1 MNPQYV
7 HNKLVDLE
15 DRSSSNNLRIYGIK
29 GKEGRIEDW
38 EDCEAEVEK
47 RFREKLQAFTKY
59 LRQTLA
65 FAWNSALRE
74 KWNSV
79 FQEIFASTEKIFI
92 SGGGLSTR
100 Q

>member
-1 MNPQYV
+1 MRRIFKSARKKLNIFMNRLREIYEWQLNPQYV

-29 GKEGRIEDW
+29 GKEGRIEYW

-65 FAWNSALRE
+65 FA
-74 KWNSV
+74 
-79 FQEIFASTEKIFI
+79 
-92 SGGGLSTR
+92 
-100 Q
+100 

>member
-1 MNPQYV
+1 MRKIFKSARKKLNIFMNRLREIYEWQLNPQYV

-65 FAWNSALRE
+65 FA
-74 KWNSV
+74 
-79 FQEIFASTEKIFI
+79 
-92 SGGGLSTR
+92 
-100 Q
+100 

>member
-1 MNPQYV
+1 MHEKNIQKCQEKKLNIFMNRLREIYEWQLNPQYM

-47 RFREKLQAFTKY
+47 HFREKLQAFTKY

-65 FAWNSALRE
+65 FA
-74 KWNSV
+74 
-79 FQEIFASTEKIFI
+79 
-92 SGGGLSTR
+92 
-100 Q
+100 

>member
-1 MNPQYV
+1 MHEKNIQKCQEKKLNIFMNRLREIYEWQLNPQYM

-65 FAWNSALRE
+65 FA
-74 KWNSV
+74 
-79 FQEIFASTEKIFI
+79 
-92 SGGGLSTR
+92 
-100 Q
+100 

>member
-1 MNPQYV
+1 MRKIFKSARKKLNIFLNRLREIYEWQLNPQYV

-29 GKEGRIEDW
+29 GKEGRIEYW

-65 FAWNSALRE
+65 FA
-74 KWNSV
+74 
-79 FQEIFASTEKIFI
+79 
-92 SGGGLSTR
+92 
-100 Q
+100 

>member
-1 MNPQYV
+1 MNRLREIYEWQLNPQYV

-29 GKEGRIEDW
+29 GKEGRIEYR

-65 FAWNSALRE
+65 FA
-74 KWNSV
+74 
-79 FQEIFASTEKIFI
+79 
-92 SGGGLSTR
+92 
-100 Q
+100 

>member
-1 MNPQYV
+1 MHKKNIQKCQEKKLNIFMNRLREIYEWQLNPQYM

-65 FAWNSALRE
+65 FA
-74 KWNSV
+74 
-79 FQEIFASTEKIFI
+79 
-92 SGGGLSTR
+92 
-100 Q
+100 

>member
-1 MNPQYV
+1 MRKIFKSARKKLNIFMNRLREIYEWQLNPQYV

-29 GKEGRIEDW
+29 GKEGRIEYW

-65 FAWNSALRE
+65 FA
-74 KWNSV
+74 
-79 FQEIFASTEKIFI
+79 
-92 SGGGLSTR
+92 
-100 Q
+100 

>member
-1 MNPQYV
+1 MRKTFKSARKKLNIFMNRLREIYEWQLNPQYV

-29 GKEGRIEDW
+29 GKEGRIEYW

-65 FAWNSALRE
+65 FA
-74 KWNSV
+74 
-79 FQEIFASTEKIFI
+79 
-92 SGGGLSTR
+92 
-100 Q
+100 

>member
-1 MNPQYV
+1 MRKIFKSARKKLNIFMNRLREIYEWQLNPQYV

-29 GKEGRIEDW
+29 GKEGRIEYW

-59 LRQTLA
+59 LRKTLA
-65 FAWNSALRE
+65 FA
-74 KWNSV
+74 
-79 FQEIFASTEKIFI
+79 
-92 SGGGLSTR
+92 
-100 Q
+100 

>member
-1 MNPQYV
+1 MRKIFKSAREKLNIFMNRLREIYEWQLNPQYV

-65 FAWNSALRE
+65 FA
-74 KWNSV
+74 
-79 FQEIFASTEKIFI
+79 
-92 SGGGLSTR
+92 
-100 Q
+100 